1 MIGIEKESC
10 IYTEMRDSFSS
21 NNVRTFVMA
30 LSNASAY
37 KEPKALLK
45 IRKKIAIGSPKIG
58 VAIANA
64 PKELNTVCHP

>member
-1 MIGIEKESC
+1 M
-10 IYTEMRDSFSS
+10 SS
-21 NNVRTFVMA
+21 NNVRTFVMT